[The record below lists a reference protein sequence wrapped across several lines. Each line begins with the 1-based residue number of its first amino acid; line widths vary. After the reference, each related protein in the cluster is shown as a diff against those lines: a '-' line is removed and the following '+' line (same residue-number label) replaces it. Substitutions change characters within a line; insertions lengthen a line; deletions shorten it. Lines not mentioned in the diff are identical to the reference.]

1 MPGINDLK
9 NDGNEEQK
17 KPFIPTIE
25 VEPSQEP
32 QPRYHNKGSVLS
44 MTSGNPTSTG
54 SKIETTELRQKA
66 DLSGLPE
73 DKNESLGV
81 DKRESV
87 QKDILGPGGIFEQ
100 YVAEQKREMQ
110 EYIEDQELE
119 AEISGENSSNIIE
132 EDELGEVDELVQ
144 DNSSS
149 YKEREINFDIS
160 GTKKKEETMGNVEE
174 NLVDNIATEK
184 VEANE
189 EVELEDVV
197 EEIKEPLQVKESVE
211 ITKSNDIPVDK
222 IENNDSVGF
231 EDGEIDI
238 KREIVHDTEDEVD
251 DEEDDSDVEEDVDD
265 TDDEKR
271 LELLKSMVTEKLKP
285 VSTRM
290 NIKGFTIAKKGTTS
304 NVCIESKEVPVAKWA
319 LPTTGVVIRVKE
331 ILGSNLEKL
340 RYALSNNDPRT
351 ALQIVYSHIVSPK
364 PATLEGWLKSVAF
377 EDYDH
382 LFMAIYI
389 ASFADSNYIPIDCKN
404 PLCKQKTYITD
415 NVDVMEMVKFKND
428 EAKAEFMKL
437 YQSDTVEY
445 KGLYPTEIVPISDK
459 FAIGFV
465 EPSIYS
471 VMIET
476 SYFDDAF
483 VRKYS
488 NTVTMIPYIDQ
499 IYQIDQVNKQLV
511 PIEWKVFSNNIAK
524 TIKSRIVRYDKIFS
538 TMNSDEIAV
547 MRAYVNGINKH
558 SDMLTYQIPETTCPH
573 CGHVNGATPN
583 QSASALVFLRNQLG
597 LLVTT

>member
-9 NDGNEEQK
+9 NDGNEVK

-25 VEPSQEP
+25 EEPIEP
-32 QPRYHNKGSVLS
+32 KPKYQNKGSILS
-44 MTSGNPTSTG
+44 MTSGNPTTRTPQVTPVDS
-54 SKIETTELRQKA
+54 RVKA
-66 DLSGLPE
+66 DLSNLPKDE
-73 DKNESLGV
+73 NESLGV
-81 DKRESV
+81 DQRESI

-100 YVAEQKREMQ
+100 YVAEQKKEMK
-110 EYIEDQELE
+110 EYIEEQELE
-119 AEISGENSSNIIE
+119 AEISDDTDNNDSES
-132 EDELGEVDELVQ
+132 ELEEVDESEIIE
-144 DNSSS
+144 DTSAS
-149 YKEREINFDIS
+149 YKERELNFDIS
-160 GTKKKEETMGNVEE
+160 GSKKEENMAEVNLNEVTDNLEE
-174 NLVDNIATEK
+174 PLKADKEVVVSE
-184 VEANE
+184 NE
-189 EVELEDVV
+189 EIPAEELKEED
-197 EEIKEPLQVKESVE
+197 K
-211 ITKSNDIPVDK
+211 
-222 IENNDSVGF
+222 SVGF
-231 EDGEIDI
+231 EDGEINI
-238 KREIVHDTEDEVD
+238 EREIVENNEEESESEDDESEVEEDPDSED
-251 DEEDDSDVEEDVDD
+251 DEEE
-265 TDDEKR
+265 R

-285 VSTRM
+285 VSKRM

-304 NVCIESKEVPVAKWA
+304 NAIIESKEVPVAKWA
-319 LPTTGVVIRVKE
+319 LPTTGVVIKMKE

-351 ALQIVYSHIVSPK
+351 ALQIVYNHIVSPK
-364 PATLEGWLKSVAF
+364 PATLEGWLKSIAF
-377 EDYDH
+377 EDYDN

-437 YQSDTVEY
+437 YQSDAVEY

-476 SYFDDAF
+476 SYIDDAF
-483 VRKYS
+483 ARKYS
-488 NTVTMIPYIDQ
+488 NTITMIPYIDQ
-499 IYQIDQVNKQLV
+499 LYQIDQVNKQLI
-511 PIEWKVFSNNIAK
+511 PIEWKQFANNIAK
-524 TIKSRIVRYDKIFS
+524 SIKSRIVRYDKIFS
-538 TMNSDEIAV
+538 TMSADEIAV

-573 CGHVNGATPN
+573 CGHVNEATPN

>member
-9 NDGNEEQK
+9 NDGNEVK

-25 VEPSQEP
+25 EEPIEP
-32 QPRYHNKGSVLS
+32 KPKYQNKGSILS
-44 MTSGNPTSTG
+44 MTSGNPTTRTPQATPVDS
-54 SKIETTELRQKA
+54 RVKA
-66 DLSGLPE
+66 DLSNLPKDE
-73 DKNESLGV
+73 NESLGV
-81 DKRESV
+81 DQRESI

-100 YVAEQKREMQ
+100 YVAEQKKEMK
-110 EYIEDQELE
+110 EYIEEQELE
-119 AEISGENSSNIIE
+119 AEISDDTDNNDSES
-132 EDELGEVDELVQ
+132 ELEEVDESEIIE
-144 DNSSS
+144 DTSAS
-149 YKEREINFDIS
+149 YKERELNFDIS
-160 GTKKKEETMGNVEE
+160 GSKKEENMAEVNLNEVTDNLEE
-174 NLVDNIATEK
+174 PLKADKEVVVSE
-184 VEANE
+184 NE
-189 EVELEDVV
+189 EIPAEELKEED
-197 EEIKEPLQVKESVE
+197 K
-211 ITKSNDIPVDK
+211 
-222 IENNDSVGF
+222 SVGF
-231 EDGEIDI
+231 EDGEINI
-238 KREIVHDTEDEVD
+238 EREIVENNEEESESEDDESEVEEDPDSED
-251 DEEDDSDVEEDVDD
+251 DEEE
-265 TDDEKR
+265 R

-285 VSTRM
+285 VSKRM

-304 NVCIESKEVPVAKWA
+304 NAIIESKEVPVAKWA
-319 LPTTGVVIRVKE
+319 LPTTGVVIKMKE

-364 PATLEGWLKSVAF
+364 PATLEGWLKSIAF
-377 EDYDH
+377 EDYDN

-437 YQSDTVEY
+437 YQSDAVEY

-476 SYFDDAF
+476 SYIDDAF
-483 VRKYS
+483 ARKYS
-488 NTVTMIPYIDQ
+488 NTITMIPYIDQ
-499 IYQIDQVNKQLV
+499 LYQIDQVNKQLI
-511 PIEWKVFSNNIAK
+511 PIEWKQFANNIAK
-524 TIKSRIVRYDKIFS
+524 SIKSRIVRYDKIFS
-538 TMNSDEIAV
+538 TMNADEIAV

-573 CGHVNGATPN
+573 CGHVNEATPN

>member
-9 NDGNEEQK
+9 NDGNEVK

-25 VEPSQEP
+25 EEPIEP
-32 QPRYHNKGSVLS
+32 KPKYQNKGSILS
-44 MTSGNPTSTG
+44 MTSGNPTTRTPQVTPVDS
-54 SKIETTELRQKA
+54 RVKA
-66 DLSGLPE
+66 DLSNLPKDE
-73 DKNESLGV
+73 NESLGV
-81 DKRESV
+81 DQRESI

-100 YVAEQKREMQ
+100 YVAEQKKEMK
-110 EYIEDQELE
+110 EYIEEQELE
-119 AEISGENSSNIIE
+119 AEISDDTDNNESES
-132 EDELGEVDELVQ
+132 ELEEVDESEIIE
-144 DNSSS
+144 DTSAS
-149 YKEREINFDIS
+149 YKERELNFDIS
-160 GTKKKEETMGNVEE
+160 GSKKEENMAEVNLNEVTDNLEE
-174 NLVDNIATEK
+174 PLKADKEVVVSE
-184 VEANE
+184 NE
-189 EVELEDVV
+189 EIPAEELKEED
-197 EEIKEPLQVKESVE
+197 K
-211 ITKSNDIPVDK
+211 
-222 IENNDSVGF
+222 SVGF
-231 EDGEIDI
+231 EDGEINI
-238 KREIVHDTEDEVD
+238 EREIVENNEEESESEDDESEVEEDPDSED
-251 DEEDDSDVEEDVDD
+251 DEEE
-265 TDDEKR
+265 R

-285 VSTRM
+285 VSKRM

-304 NVCIESKEVPVAKWA
+304 NAIIESKEVPVAKWA
-319 LPTTGVVIRVKE
+319 LPTTGVVIKMKE

-351 ALQIVYSHIVSPK
+351 ALQIVYNHIVSPK
-364 PATLEGWLKSVAF
+364 PATLEGWLKSIAF
-377 EDYDH
+377 EDYDN

-437 YQSDTVEY
+437 YQSDAVEF

-476 SYFDDAF
+476 SYIDDAF
-483 VRKYS
+483 ARKYS
-488 NTVTMIPYIDQ
+488 NTITMIPYIDQ
-499 IYQIDQVNKQLV
+499 LYQIDQVNKQLI
-511 PIEWKVFSNNIAK
+511 PIEWKQFANNIAK
-524 TIKSRIVRYDKIFS
+524 SIKSRIVRYDKIFS
-538 TMNSDEIAV
+538 TMSADEIAV

-573 CGHVNGATPN
+573 CGHVNEATPN